1 MWRISWSLD
10 IFNVCVYIS
19 NFLYLEIPESIRF
32 ILYECLNL
40 DASVAQSHQHPVTCA
55 RSVTIIDVTAIK
67 EVIVVIND
75 VVAGGDADHESCLSL

>member
-1 MWRISWSLD
+1 MWRILWSLD
-10 IFNVCVYIS
+10 IFDVCVYIS

-55 RSVTIIDVTAIK
+55 RSVTIIGAIGTKEDVIF
-67 EVIVVIND
+67 VVD
-75 VVAGGDADHESCLSL
+75 VGDAGDAADESRLSL